1 MKIFCILP
9 QIAESMKKKIYSLCT
24 LFIALTISLISDA
37 QLTVIPGG
45 SAFQMGDALTG
56 NGVTIQGNPTIN
68 CNPNAYGAFANG
80 ESTSLGITNGIVLTT
95 GNAQGMAGANN
106 SNSYGVDNGVQYND
120 PHLTS
125 IVPQANHDVC
135 ALELDIIPQCD
146 TLTIRFVFGSDEY
159 MEFVNEGY
167 NDAFAFFIF
176 GPNPAGGMYNAY
188 NVARLPNNTVVSIDN
203 VNANNNSSYYVDNT
217 NGSQIQY
224 DGRTVVLSPKIKVI
238 PCQTYHF
245 KLIIGDSGDGSIDSG
260 VLIDFISCTNALN
273 ATANIT
279 ASECGM
285 DNGSVSI
292 TTDGG
297 DGPFDYDWSFNQALS
312 GPTANNLAP
321 GSYSV
326 EIQDMGINC
335 ATPISI
341 DFNVPED
348 GPIPQIALFSDDNS
362 PCLGDT
368 VAVWGVCDTS
378 FVWIN
383 TNYIGLS
390 GDTAFFVIGDNNQFE
405 ISATNLCGSNNALL
419 NLTSITSPPADILND
434 EFYCHN
440 EPLTLSGASASG
452 PGSFTWITPNG
463 GTLNG
468 LTQDLG
474 NAQFSMNG
482 MYHLLGS
489 YDGCPISEDSVL
501 ITIIANPTNNIN
513 NAAICPGQSLDV
525 LVSPNTTYTWNN
537 NVGAVISPNG
547 NFGQI
552 SPTINTTYIISN
564 AYGCS
569 TTINVV
575 MNAIPEVMAN
585 ISTLQGCAPLSVQFN
600 DINPEI
606 LSFNWQFGDGQSSI
620 NESPLHVFE
629 GGSMDTSYQ
638 VTLTVQNAQGC
649 TNTAFFTIQTMMPA
663 VAAFSLDPI
672 SQIFPNAS
680 VIVNNESSG
689 SGILTS
695 AWIWQNNSSSE
706 WQPGSLTFDTW
717 GNFDISLITQNQW
730 CADTAV
736 QTIEIIPPAP
746 IASFDLSYSGCP
758 GSSFNFNHNS
768 IYAQSTEWIFG
779 DGDTTIAES
788 TTHTYNNSG
797 IFDVTLLAHGYDGTT
812 DTARIEGAIEI
823 YPSPEAF
830 FNILETTI
838 AAVVDSAVVIN
849 LSNGANAYTWNFGN
863 GETSNDSEPNAYYQL
878 VGQYPVT
885 LVASNS
891 YGCTD
896 SYTHPIGITVT
907 TDGFIDMPN
916 AFSPTLLNP
925 ADGAYVRYDFS
936 NNIFHPHFRSIS
948 EFEMTIFNKWGEL
961 LFITNDIWKGWNG
974 FYQGILCP
982 EDVYVY
988 TCKGKFFGGVD
999 FETKG
1004 TVTLLIK

>member
-1 MKIFCILP
+1 MKIFCNLP
-9 QIAESMKKKIYSLCT
+9 EIAKSMKNKIYSLSI
-24 LFIALTISLISDA
+24 LLIALTIWISGNA
-37 QLTVIPGG
+37 QLTVVPGG

-68 CNPNAYGAFANG
+68 CNPLSYGAFANG
-80 ESTSLGITNGIVLTT
+80 GSTNLGISNGIVLTT

-106 SNSYGVDNGVQYND
+106 NTSYGVDNGVQFSD

-125 IVPQANHDVC
+125 IVPQANRDVC

-203 VNANNNSSYYVDNT
+203 VNANNNSTYYVDNT
-217 NGSQIQY
+217 NGTQLQY
-224 DGRTVVLSPKIKVI
+224 DGRTVVLSPKIKVV

-245 KLIIGDSGDGSIDSG
+245 KLIIGDSGDGLIDSG

-273 ATANIT
+273 ATANVT
-279 ASECGM
+279 PSDCGM
-285 DNGSVSI
+285 DNGTVTI
-292 TTDGG
+292 TTNGG
-297 DGPFDYDWSFNQALS
+297 DGPFDYDWSFNQTLS

-326 EIQDMGINC
+326 EIEDLGISC
-335 ATPISI
+335 ATPITI
-341 DFNVPED
+341 DFTIPED
-348 GPIPQIALFSDDNS
+348 GPIPQIALYTDDNS

-368 VAVWGVCDTS
+368 VAVWGVCDTTFS
-378 FVWIN
+378 WLN
-383 TNYIGLS
+383 TNYIDLE

-405 ISATNLCGSNNALL
+405 ITATNLCGSNNAVL
-419 NLTSITSPPADILND
+419 NLNSITSPSANILND

-440 EPLTLSGASASG
+440 EPLILSGEVATG
-452 PGSFTWITPNG
+452 PGNFSWTTPNG

-468 LTQDLG
+468 LTHDLG

-482 MYHLLGS
+482 MYYLATS
-489 YDGCPISEDSVL
+489 FEDCPVKLDSVL
-501 ITIIANPTNNIN
+501 ITVIANPTNNIN

-525 LVSPNTTYTWNN
+525 LISPNTTYTWNN
-537 NVGAVISPNG
+537 TVGASISPNG
-547 NFGQI
+547 NTAQI
-552 SPTINTTYIISN
+552 SPAVNTTYIVSN
-564 AYGCS
+564 SYGCS

-575 MNAIPEVMAN
+575 MNTIPEVLTN
-585 ISTLQGCAPLSVQFN
+585 ISDIQGCAPLSVQFT

-606 LSFNWQFGDGQSSI
+606 LNFNWQFGDGQSSI

-663 VAAFSLDPI
+663 VAEFTLDPI
-672 SQIFPNAS
+672 SQTFPNS
-680 VIVNNESSG
+680 TVNVDNQSSG
-689 SGILTS
+689 SGTLSST
-695 AWIWQNNSSSE
+695 WQWQTNTTQQ
-706 WQPGSLTFDTW
+706 WQPGSLNFNTW
-717 GNFDISLITQNQW
+717 GEFQISLITQNEW
-730 CADTAV
+730 CSDTSI
-736 QTIEIIPPAP
+736 QSIQIIPPAP
-746 IASFDLSYSGCP
+746 IASFDLNFEGCP
-758 GSSFNFNHNS
+758 GSTFNFSHTS
-768 IYAQSTEWIFG
+768 IYAQSIEWIFG
-779 DGDTTIAES
+779 DGDTIVADS
-788 TTHTYNNSG
+788 PSHTYNNSG
-797 IFDVTLLAHGYDGTT
+797 FFNVTLLAHGYDGST
-812 DTARIEGAIEI
+812 DTAIINNAVEI
-823 YPSPEAF
+823 YPSPQAY
-830 FNILETTI
+830 FNLLETTI

-849 LSNGANAYTWNFGN
+849 LSSGANAYTWNFGN
-863 GETSNDSEPNAYYQL
+863 GESSNDVEPNAYYQL

-896 SYTHPIGITVT
+896 SYAHPTGITVT

-916 AFSPTLLNP
+916 AFSPTLLNT
-925 ADGAYVRYDFS
+925 ADGSYVRYDFS

-974 FYQGILCP
+974 FYQGQLCP

>member
-1 MKIFCILP
+1 MKIFCNLP
-9 QIAESMKKKIYSLCT
+9 EIAEFMKKKIHSLCI
-24 LFIALTISLISDA
+24 LMLALTISVIGDA

-56 NGVTIQGNPTIN
+56 SGITIQGNPTIN
-68 CNPNAYGAFANG
+68 CNPLAYGAFANG
-80 ESTSLGITNGIVLTT
+80 GSTSLGITNGIVLTT

-106 SNSYGVDNGVQYND
+106 APSYGVDNGTQYSD

-125 IVPQANHDVC
+125 IVPQANRDVC
-135 ALELDIIPQCD
+135 VLELDVVPQCD

-188 NVARLPNNTVVSIDN
+188 NIARLPNNTVVSIDN
-203 VNANNNSSYYVDNT
+203 VNANNNSAYYVDNT

-224 DGRTVVLSPKIKVI
+224 DGRTVVLSPKIKVV

-260 VLIDFISCTNALN
+260 VLIDFISCTNALEASIN
-273 ATANIT
+273 VT

-285 DNGSVSI
+285 NNGSAAI

-297 DGPFDYDWSFNQALS
+297 DGPFDYDWSFNPALS
-312 GPTANNLAP
+312 GPIANNLAP

-326 EIQDMGINC
+326 EIQDMGITC
-335 ATPISI
+335 ATPITL
-341 DFNVPED
+341 DFTIPED
-348 GPIPQIALFSDDNS
+348 GPVPQIALYTEDNT
-362 PCLGDT
+362 PCIGDT

-378 FVWIN
+378 FTWIN

-390 GDTAFFVIGDNNQFE
+390 GDTAYFVIGDNNQFE
-405 ISATNLCGSNNALL
+405 ITASNLCGSNSALL
-419 NLTSITSPPADILND
+419 NLPSITSPQANILND
-434 EFYCHN
+434 AFYCHN
-440 EPLTLSGASASG
+440 EPLILNGEPTSG
-452 PGSFTWITPNG
+452 PGSFSWITPNG

-468 LTQDLG
+468 LTHDLG

-482 MYHLLGS
+482 MYYLQAT
-489 YDGCPISEDSVL
+489 YDDCPIKLDSVF

-525 LVSPNTTYTWNN
+525 LISPNSAYTWNN
-537 NVGAVISPNG
+537 SIGANINANG

-552 SPTINTTYIISN
+552 SPSVNTTYTISN
-564 AYGCS
+564 VYGCF

-575 MNAIPEVMAN
+575 MNPIPEVMTN
-585 ISTLQGCAPLSVQFN
+585 ISTLQGCAPLLVQFT
-600 DINPEI
+600 DINPEV
-606 LSFNWQFGDGQSSI
+606 LNFNWQFGDGSSAI
-620 NESPLHVFE
+620 IESPNHIFQ
-629 GGSMDTSYQ
+629 GGASDTSYQ

-663 VAAFSLDPI
+663 VAAFSIDPV

-680 VIVNNESSG
+680 VSVNNESSG
-689 SGILTS
+689 SGTLAS
-695 AWIWQNNSSSE
+695 VWMWQSNSTTA
-706 WQPGSLTFDTW
+706 WQPGSLSFDTW
-717 GNFDISLITQNQW
+717 GDFEIALITQNEW
-730 CADTAV
+730 CSDT
-736 QTIEIIPPAP
+736 TIQVIQIVPPAP
-746 IASFDLSYSGCP
+746 IADFNLIYSGCP
-758 GSSFNFNHNS
+758 GSSFNFNHTS
-768 IYAQSTEWIFG
+768 TYAQSVEWIFG
-779 DGDTTIAES
+779 DGDTTSAE
-788 TTHTYNNSG
+788 TTSHTYNNTG
-797 IFDVTLLAHGYDGTT
+797 FYDVTLLAHGFDGTT
-812 DTARIEGAIEI
+812 DTARIEDAIEI

-849 LSNGANAYTWNFGN
+849 LSSGANSYYWDFGN
-863 GETSNDSEPNAYYQL
+863 GVTSNAFEPYAYYQL
-878 VGQYPVT
+878 VGQYPLT

-891 YGCTD
+891 FGCTD
-896 SYTHPIGITVT
+896 RYEHPKGILVT
-907 TDGFIDMPN
+907 TDGFIEMPD

-936 NNIFHPHFRSIS
+936 NNIFHPHFRSVA
-948 EFEMTIFNKWGEL
+948 EFEMMIFNKWGEL

-974 FYQGILCP
+974 FYQDQMCP

-988 TCKGKFFGGVD
+988 TCKGKLYGGVD
-999 FETKG
+999 FESKG